1 MERGNVEISRGLR
14 RAARGRAPERLVVRV
29 EELVLGGHVRLGIT
43 RGHRAVVRSIRARP
57 RSPRDFCARPFC
69 DRHSE
74 EVQVTEACV
83 MLFWRLIA
91 HCRLWVLYTY
101 TYCTLEL
108 SLFVII
114 RSTHCTCT
122 LGQLMLMTRLVSIG
136 ANNATSND
144 AAQRTSAI
152 LPVENQNLARTPLA
166 RDALPAST
174 RGGETTRA
182 RPRSRR
188 TSLAPRART
197 RATRRRRRDRGRE
210 EEGTS

>member
-1 MERGNVEISRGLR
+1 M
-14 RAARGRAPERLVVRV
+14 
-29 EELVLGGHVRLGIT
+29 
-43 RGHRAVVRSIRARP
+43 
-57 RSPRDFCARPFC
+57 
-69 DRHSE
+69 
-74 EVQVTEACV
+74 
-83 MLFWRLIA
+83 M
-91 HCRLWVLYTY
+91 
-101 TYCTLEL
+101 TL
-108 SLFVII
+108 
-114 RSTHCTCT
+114 
-122 LGQLMLMTRLVSIG
+122 LVSIG